1 MEVTVT
7 EDRESVI
14 QRGRIQNALS
24 ERAKEVMFLK
34 RILEDLG
41 AVKGKV
47 TIHEDNVGAMNIA
60 ENVVI
65 SKRTKHINARYR
77 HHIQE
82 LIENGDIKVEH
93 IL

>member
-41 AVKGKV
+41 VVKGKV

-65 SKRTKHINARYR
+65 SKSTKHINARYR